1 MRSNSILSLPILWYN
16 IGMIEKKQSPQEKY
30 DKKTARYYRLK
41 LNIKTD
47 KPLIEKLDSVENVQG
62 YIKSLISDDLKK
74 GL

>member
-1 MRSNSILSLPILWYN
+1 
-16 IGMIEKKQSPQEKY
+16 MIEKKCSPQEKY

-41 LNIKTD
+41 LNSKTD
-47 KPLIEKLDSVENVQG
+47 KALIETLDSVGNVQG